1 MTLVIIIGC
10 GAIGA
15 MTAYELSQVQGLQI
29 TVIDKQP
36 PAQAA
41 TGAALGV
48 MMGIISGKVK
58 GRAWELR
65 QTSIRRYETLITELE
80 EITQGQIPFNRQG
93 ILKLCTESEEL
104 EKGQQLA
111 EIRRSQGWQL
121 EIWDADRLLS
131 HCPHLSDRFYGAIYS
146 PQDRQVDPTALTH
159 ALVTAAQGNGVTFK
173 FGVNVE
179 GLATSDGGRCLIQT
193 NAGNMKCDRL
203 VIAAGLGSTELTKSL
218 QKTIDIRPVLGQ
230 AVEYGGVSLGNQE
243 FQPAITTDDIHIV
256 PVGDCAARTRLRLR
270 DCAAR
275 TLGERNYW
283 VGSTVEFPTATGEI
297 VADPRNLQV
306 VKEKAIA
313 ICPALADG
321 AIVKQWSGLRPR
333 PEVAPAP
340 IIGHMPGDDNIL
352 LATGHYRNGI
362 LLAPATAQAIRKA
375 IA

>member
-58 GRAWELR
+58 GRAWQLR

-131 HCPHLSDRFYGAIYS
+131 HCRHLSDRFYGAIYS
-146 PQDRQVDPTALTH
+146 PQDRQVDPIALTH

-230 AVEYGGVSLGNQE
+230 AVQLGGVSVGNQE
-243 FQPAITTDDIHIV
+243 FQPAITADDVYIV
-256 PVGDCAARTRLRLR
+256 PVGD
-270 DCAAR
+270 
-275 TLGERNYW
+275 RNYW
-283 VGSTVEFPTATGEI
+283 VGATVEFPTATGAI
-297 VADPRNLQV
+297 AADPRNLQV

-333 PEVAPAP
+333 PEGRPAP
-340 IIGHMPGDDNIL
+340 IIGHLPGYDNIL

>member
-1 MTLVIIIGC
+1 MTVVIIIGC
-10 GAIGA
+10 GVIGA
-15 MTAYELSQVQGLQI
+15 MTAYELSKVRGLQI

-48 MMGIISGKVK
+48 MMGIISHKVK

-65 QTSIRRYETLITELE
+65 QTSIGRYETLITELE
-80 EITQGQIPFNRQG
+80 EITRRQIPFNRQG
-93 ILKLCTESEEL
+93 ILKLCTESEDL
-104 EKGQQLA
+104 EKGQHLA

-121 EIWDADRLLS
+121 EVWDAEGVKS
-131 HCPHLSDRFYGAIYS
+131 HCPHLSDRFLGAIYS
-146 PQDRQVDPTALTH
+146 PQDRQVDPTVLTH

-179 GLATSDGGRCLIQT
+179 GLATSDGGRCLIET
-193 NAGNMKCDRL
+193 NVGNLKCDRL

-230 AVEYGGVSLGNQE
+230 AVRYGGVSLGNPE
-243 FQPAITTDDIHIV
+243 FQPAITADDVHIV
-256 PVGDCAARTRLRLR
+256 PVGD
-270 DCAAR
+270 
-275 TLGERNYW
+275 RNYW
-283 VGSTVEFPTATGEI
+283 VGATVEFPTATGAI
-297 VADPRNLQV
+297 VADQSNLQV

-313 ICPALADG
+313 LCPALAEG
-321 AIVKQWSGLRPR
+321 SIIKEWSGLRPR
-333 PEVAPAP
+333 PEGQPAP
-340 IIGHMPGDDNIL
+340 IIGHLPGYDNIL

-362 LLAPATAQAIRKA
+362 LLAPATAQAIRNA